1 MEYAVQRC
9 SPGCFSDVPKFLID
23 RGADVNA
30 KDKHGTTILHRA
42 ARSGKW
48 DAIQWLVEQD
58 ADVNAKADNGNT
70 VLSEA
75 RKYGNELQ
83 IQFLIEHGAK

>member
-1 MEYAVQRC
+1 MSMNQELVKYLVEQ
-9 SPGCFSDVPKFLID
+9 
-23 RGADVNA
+23 GADVNA
-30 KDKHGTTILHRA
+30 KD
-42 ARSGKW
+42 
-48 DAIQWLVEQD
+48 
-58 ADVNAKADNGNT
+58 DNGNT